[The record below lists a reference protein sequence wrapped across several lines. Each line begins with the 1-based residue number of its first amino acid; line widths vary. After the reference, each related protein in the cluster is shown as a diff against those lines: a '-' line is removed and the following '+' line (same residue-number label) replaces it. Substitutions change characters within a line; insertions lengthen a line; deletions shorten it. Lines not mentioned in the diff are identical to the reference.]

1 MARPR
6 NVNVKPC
13 GTVAAYHRH
22 RYYGEE
28 PCPEDRAAWSAW
40 NRAYNKARRT
50 PKPKP
55 EPEPKPKRVRPKP
68 ERKWRTYDRTRDL
81 LFLDGGWLTSEGI
94 AVDLGC
100 DPATVERA
108 LRRLRREGLVESRLV
123 GLASADRR
131 NRDKRTEWKS
141 TEDPCN

>member
-6 NVNVKPC
+6 GVNVKPC

-50 PKPKP
+50 PKPR
-55 EPEPKPKRVRPKP
+55 PEPKPVKPKP
-68 ERKWRTYDRTRDL
+68 ERKWRTYDRARDL
-81 LFLDGGWLTSEGI
+81 LFLDGGWLTSDGI
-94 AVDLGC
+94 AADIGR
-100 DPATVERA
+100 DPVTVERA
-108 LRRLRREGLVESRLV
+108 LRRLKQEGLVECRLV
-123 GLASADRR
+123 ELASADRR
-131 NRDKRTEWKS
+131 NRDKRMEWKS
-141 TEDPCN
+141 TEDPCR